1 MTEITESVE
10 PEYTYYMPHHG
21 IYRPQKSTTKLRT
34 VFNASAL
41 TANGR
46 SLNSIQYNGGV
57 IQDDLFSLL
66 VRFRK
71 HIYAFTEDIRQM
83 YRMIDVDVSRRP
95 LQRILW
101 KGDVNEPVKVYQLN
115 TVTYGTASAPF
126 LAMRTLK
133 QISIDEGE
141 NFPLAAS
148 VLCDDF
154 YMDDVLSGAN
164 SLRLQKPCNIN
175 SLTFYKLLRCPCIN
189 GVEVER
195 NAHPTKRSVLSI
207 IARLFDPLGLLGP
220 VITKAKI
227 FMQQLWTLQIDWS
240 ERLPEKEASEWKE
253 FVRSLVA
260 LNGINIERCIVIP
273 NAEVIELHGFCD
285 ASERAYGAAIYARS
299 INPDGEI
306 KVKLVASKSRV
317 SPVKQVTMPRL
328 ELCSAVLLAKLMHK
342 VKRALRMD
350 ITSVFFWTDSTIV
363 LSWMKNESRNLKTFV
378 ANRVVIIQELTE
390 LNKWHHVPSE
400 QNPADI
406 ISRGLDPEK
415 IQRSE
420 LWWFGPAF
428 LEVSSVNFP
437 RYVDEIH
444 NCEHYQRELKDNQES
459 MCFLVQNRE
468 ILPIID
474 KCSSFLKLQR
484 ILAWCVRFKENARN
498 PLQLTT
504 GSLTVA
510 ELSTALIFLVRNVQS
525 VSFAKEIWCLERRQP
540 LPVSSTEAN
549 IRTRFWIVNGRSKRS
564 KASNVLRG
572 RPSDIF
578 SDNGTNFVG
587 ANNEFRKILKGL
599 FKKESSEK
607 FEDFL
612 ASESIQWHFN
622 PPAAPHFGGLW
633 EAGVKSLKS
642 HLKRVVG
649 NNIYILTHEEFFT
662 LVTQVEAVLNS
673 RPLCSLS
680 EDPND
685 LALTPAHFLTGSPL
699 TSLLDPDFKG
709 IPMNRL
715 RRWELVQRMTQT
727 FWSR

>member
-1 MTEITESVE
+1 
-10 PEYTYYMPHHG
+10 
-21 IYRPQKSTTKLRT
+21 
-34 VFNASAL
+34 
-41 TANGR
+41 
-46 SLNSIQYNGGV
+46 
-57 IQDDLFSLL
+57 
-66 VRFRK
+66 
-71 HIYAFTEDIRQM
+71 
-83 YRMIDVDVSRRP
+83 
-95 LQRILW
+95 
-101 KGDVNEPVKVYQLN
+101 
-115 TVTYGTASAPF
+115 
-126 LAMRTLK
+126 
-133 QISIDEGE
+133 
-141 NFPLAAS
+141 
-148 VLCDDF
+148 
-154 YMDDVLSGAN
+154 
-164 SLRLQKPCNIN
+164 
-175 SLTFYKLLRCPCIN
+175 
-189 GVEVER
+189 
-195 NAHPTKRSVLSI
+195 
-207 IARLFDPLGLLGP
+207 
-220 VITKAKI
+220 
-227 FMQQLWTLQIDWS
+227 MQQLWTLQIDWS

-317 SPVKQVTMPRL
+317 SPVKQNGYYLSLLLDRFHN
-328 ELCSAVLLAKLMHK
+328 SA
-342 VKRALRMD
+342 
-350 ITSVFFWTDSTIV
+350 IV
-363 LSWMKNESRNLKTFV
+363 DENESRNLKTFV

-444 NCEHYQRELKDNQES
+444 NCEHYQRELKDNQKS

-510 ELSTALIFLVRNVQS
+510 ELSTALIFLVRNVQY

-540 LPVSSTEAN
+540 LPVSSTEATLAN
-549 IRTRFWIVNGRSKRS
+549 IRTRFWIVNGRSKVKGIIKQCIQCL
-564 KASNVLRG
+564 KASAKGKNQRMADLPNARVSIARV
-572 RPSDIF
+572 F
-578 SDNGTNFVG
+578 SKVGLDFCGPFHIKLISG

-599 FKKESSEK
+599 FKRESSEK

-622 PPAAPHFGGLW
+622 PPATPHFGGLW

-649 NNIYILTHEEFFT
+649 NNILTHEEFFT

-685 LALTPAHFLTGSPL
+685 DLALTPAHFLTGSPL
-699 TSLLDPDFKG
+699 TSLPDPDFKG

-727 FWSR
+727 FWSRWTSDYLNRLQSRPKWYKGNQKFKVNEVILVKGENNSKLLNWNLAKIIEVHPGIDDVTRVVTLKTGKGVYKRPVNRLVKLPFNCN